1 MGDMPGGRDVLIYA
15 IEHSQ
20 GSAYWHCRLTFQLA
34 QLHADPRVQDYQSA
48 HHVLQTGADY
58 AFLQQAFYTRSLFIL
73 SKIMLFLC
81 EKRFS
86 EANPLLQQISPD
98 IEHWVA
104 NYQVIYRKLSQKIQY
119 ILSCRVCWE
128 PPLPGSRRSTCKCIT
143 WSSRCAIT

>member
-1 MGDMPGGRDVLIYA
+1 MLRTYERTGDMPGGRDVLISA

-20 GSAYWHCRLTFQLA
+20 SSAYWHCRLTFQLA
-34 QLHADPRVQDYQSA
+34 QLHVDPRVLDYQSA
-48 HHVLQTGADY
+48 HLVLQTGADY
-58 AFLQQAFYTRSLFIL
+58 AFLHQAFYTRSLFIL

-104 NYQVIYRKLSQKIQY
+104 NYQVIIKYKKPDIHAFKQ
-119 ILSCRVCWE
+119 
-128 PPLPGSRRSTCKCIT
+128 
-143 WSSRCAIT
+143 

>member
-1 MGDMPGGRDVLIYA
+1 MPGGRDVLISA

-20 GSAYWHCRLTFQLA
+20 SSAYWHCRLTFQLA
-34 QLHADPRVQDYQSA
+34 QLHADPRVLDYQSA
-48 HHVLQTGADY
+48 HLVLQTGADY
-58 AFLQQAFYTRSLFIL
+58 AFLHQAFYTRSLFIL

-104 NYQVIYRKLSQKIQY
+104 NYQVNKKYKKLDTHVFNQ
-119 ILSCRVCWE
+119 
-128 PPLPGSRRSTCKCIT
+128 
-143 WSSRCAIT
+143 

>member
-1 MGDMPGGRDVLIYA
+1 MAYSLLTMLRTYERTGDMPGGRDVLISA

-34 QLHADPRVQDYQSA
+34 QLHADPQVLDYQSA

-104 NYQVIYRKLSQKIQY
+104 NYQVTYRKLAQKI
-119 ILSCRVCWE
+119 
-128 PPLPGSRRSTCKCIT
+128 
-143 WSSRCAIT
+143 